1 MRILE
6 RYVFRE
12 VLQTWVAVTGV
23 LLVILLSNGLASVLS
38 RAADGQA
45 TRDVV
50 LPLLWLY
57 SLQELLILIPIGLFL
72 AIMLAFGRLYHESEL
87 AAMQAC
93 GVGDAQLY
101 KPVLGLSVIAALVL
115 GYLAFVVVP
124 EANNRQREIRDAA
137 LRETRF
143 ANLEPG
149 KFQSFAGG
157 DIVFYA
163 ESHDDR
169 GFLHNVYTEQ
179 RVGNELKIMRSAR
192 AQQLGV
198 GTAEQTFVLYEGER
212 YEGVPGSAKFR
223 ITRFAELRIPIN
235 LPQVA
240 TAKITADMQRTAT
253 ILESSRLEDRA
264 ELQWRI
270 ASPLMG
276 LILAF
281 LAVPLSRLRP
291 RQGRYAKFAYFI
303 LVYLLYQYLLVAGRV
318 WMERGA
324 VPAIL
329 GLWWV
334 HALVLVFALW
344 LWRGSGA
351 LRFGLRRSATVAA

>member
-23 LLVILLSNGLASVLS
+23 LLIILLSNGLAGVLS
-38 RAADGQA
+38 RAADGQV

-50 LPLLWLY
+50 LPLLWLA
-57 SLQELLILIPIGLFL
+57 SLQQLLVLIPIGLFL
-72 AIMLAFGRLYHESEL
+72 AVMLAFGRLYHESEL
-87 AAMQAC
+87 AAMQSC
-93 GVGDAQLY
+93 GFGDAQLY
-101 KPVLGLSVIAALVL
+101 KPVFGLSVFAAIVL
-115 GYLAFVVVP
+115 GYLSFVVVP
-124 EANNRQREIRDAA
+124 NATRERQEIYDAA

-143 ANLEPG
+143 ASLEPG

-157 DIVFYA
+157 GIVFYA
-163 ESHDDR
+163 ESHDEQ
-169 GFLHNVYTEQ
+169 GFLHNVYAEQ
-179 RVGNELKIMRSAR
+179 RVGDELKIMQSAR

-198 GTAEQTFVLYEGER
+198 GTAEQTFVLYDGER
-212 YEGVPGSAKFR
+212 YEGVPGNAKFR

-240 TAKITADMQRTAT
+240 NAEITAEMKSTQAIAD
-253 ILESSRLEDRA
+253 SSSLPDRA

-291 RQGRYAKFAYFI
+291 RQGRYARFAYFI
-303 LVYLLYQYLLVAGRV
+303 LAYLLYQYLLVVGRI
-318 WMERGA
+318 WMERRA
-324 VPAIL
+324 LPATL

-334 HALVLVFALW
+334 HALALALALL
-344 LWRGSGA
+344 LWRRSGA
-351 LRFGLRRSATVAA
+351 LSFGLRRSPAAAG